1 MKTELDLIFKRWPLK
16 WTSSVA
22 TKLVIRFRK
31 CSPRIR
37 HLGILTILSYR
48 RLRQGQKEKGH
59 AALLPP
65 LIFFVTLKQVI
76 KASCAKGPPYTWR
89 EGASSSLKTKE
100 AEKKP
105 TNRPREALLVHCTLL
120 MLYSRC
126 VMSDCSWPRGRSK
139 AGLPVPPV
147 SRVCSG
153 SRPGVLSSH
162 SSYSQPI
169 KFL

>member
-48 RLRQGQKEKGH
+48 RLRPGPKERGH

-65 LIFFVTLKQVI
+65 LIFSVTLKQVI
-76 KASCAKGPPYTWR
+76 KASCGKGPPYTWR
-89 EGASSSLKTKE
+89 EGASSSLKTR
-100 AEKKP
+100 
-105 TNRPREALLVHCTLL
+105 RPQRSQHTGLGKLCWFTALSSCCAVAASARL
-120 MLYSRC
+120 SR
-126 VMSDCSWPRGRSK
+126 PRGRSK

-153 SRPGVLSSH
+153 SRPGALSSH

-169 KFL
+169 QFL